1 MDSIYSRAD
10 ILSLHCPLTN
20 ESHHLINDQSISK
33 MKEGVMLINTSR
45 GGLIDTR
52 AVIRALK
59 SGRIGYLG
67 LDVYEEENNLFFED
81 LSNHILQDDIF
92 TRLLTFP
99 NVLITGHQAFFTQ
112 EALRNIAETTIA
124 NITEFSHQGRC
135 LYPVGPLK

>member
-1 MDSIYSRAD
+1 
-10 ILSLHCPLTN
+10 
-20 ESHHLINDQSISK
+20 

-112 EALRNIAETTIA
+112 EALRNIADTTIA
-124 NITEFSHQGRC
+124 NITEFSHHGRC